1 VAERLQR
8 LVRALATPAFHG
20 RGVARVDVIQTH
32 ISWVFLAGAD
42 VYKVKKPV
50 RFSFLDFSLPERRR
64 YFCEEEVR
72 LNRRLAVDVY
82 LGVLGLKSDGEGFA
96 FCDEADPAA
105 FEYAV
110 HMRCLPHDRLLPQLL
125 RSGEATTATIDTIV
139 ARLVAFHRDADAGPD
154 VQAAGEPGRVKQEM
168 RDDFAEMDRFR
179 GVTIDAADD
188 DRIRAFCLGGIDR
201 RADLLRARCAAG
213 RVRDGH
219 GDLHAEH
226 ICLREPAEG
235 GLAIFDCIEFN
246 PAFRRRDVAG
256 EIAFLAMDLEFR
268 GRADLGR
275 YLVETYASA
284 SGDADLSGLVPLFA
298 CHRAYIR
305 GKVESLK
312 SEEPEVG
319 DAGRAAA
326 ATSARRYF
334 ELAVRYTWSETPV
347 LVVVHGLSGSGK
359 STLARALA
367 TRTGFAHHGSDAI
380 RKELAGLAP
389 TSRVGE
395 ADERWLYSGEM
406 SARTYAEM
414 YARGERDLR
423 AGRGAILDATFQ
435 RRIDRDKAWGIARR
449 AGCDALFVECTAPED
464 EIVRRLRE
472 RAAANDDVSDAT
484 ERVYR
489 AQQAAAEAVA
499 DDEPGARMRID
510 TRGEIGAA
518 VRRVEEVLDGCR
530 GKGDPAAAAVD
541 G

>member
-1 VAERLQR
+1 MADRRQR
-8 LVRALATPAFHG
+8 LVRALATPGFHG
-20 RGVARVDVIQTH
+20 PEVARVDVIQTH
-32 ISWVFLAGAD
+32 ISWVFLAGAE
-42 VYKVKKPV
+42 VYKIKKPV

-64 YFCEEEVR
+64 FFCHEEVR
-72 LNRRLAVDVY
+72 LNRRLAADVY
-82 LGVLGLKSDGEGFA
+82 LGVLGLKADGDGFA
-96 FCDEADPAA
+96 FCDEDDPAA

-110 HMRCLPHDRLLPQLL
+110 HMRRLPHDRLLPQLL
-125 RSGEATTATIDTIV
+125 LSGEATGTTIDVIV
-139 ARLVAFHRDADAGPD
+139 ARLVAFHRDAEAGPE
-154 VQAAGEPGRVKQEM
+154 VRAAGDPRRVQREM

-179 GVTIDAADD
+179 GVTIDSADD
-188 DRIRAFCLGGIDR
+188 DRIRAFCLDGIDR
-201 RADLLRARCAAG
+201 RADVLRARCAAG

-226 ICLREPAEG
+226 ICLRDAAEG

-268 GRADLGR
+268 GRPHLAR
-275 YLVETYASA
+275 YLIETYAA
-284 SGDADLSGLVPLFA
+284 AAGDAELPGLVPLFA

-312 SEEPEVG
+312 SEEEEVG
-319 DAGRAAA
+319 EAGRVDAAR
-326 ATSARRYF
+326 SARRHF
-334 ELAVRYTWSETPV
+334 ELALRYTWTETPV

-367 TRTGFAHHGSDAI
+367 ARTGFGHHGSDTI

-414 YARGERDLR
+414 YGRGERDLR
-423 AGRGAILDATFQ
+423 AGRGTILDATFQ
-435 RRIDRDKAWGIARR
+435 RRTDRELAWDMARR
-449 AGCDALFVECTAPED
+449 AGRDVLFVECTAPEA
-464 EIVRRLRE
+464 EVVRRLRV

-484 ERVYR
+484 VTVYR
-489 AQQAAAEAVA
+489 AQQAAAEPVGV
-499 DDEPGARMRID
+499 DEPGARIRID
-510 TRGEIGAA
+510 TRGAVVEA
-518 VRRVEEVLDGCR
+518 VRRVEDALDRFR
-530 GKGDPAAAAVD
+530 GG
-541 G
+541 